1 MKCLGF
7 LFELLAFTDVLSTGV
22 AVLGVQRLVAGTA
35 VRPALSHDV
44 ALTSERR
51 LALEAAKVPHVPV
64 ASLRLRALVRQN
76 DLSRENGL
84 NCSLNPPQDA

>member
-1 MKCLGF
+1 MCGGV
-7 LFELLAFTDVLSTGV
+7 FTDVLSARV

-44 ALTSERR
+44 ALTAKRR
-51 LALEAAKVPHVPV
+51 LALKAAEVPHVPV

-76 DLSRENGL
+76 DLITKRERGGVGGGG
-84 NCSLNPPQDA
+84 